1 MHLKRFQKQIL
12 NCMVEAHESTRPRM
26 ESVTEKNHE
35 DHIAGKGQK
44 PMSQYHLVQQL
55 IPMPEVVKIPDARRQ
70 QWIKNEKSL
79 RLS

>member
-1 MHLKRFQKQIL
+1 MHLKRIHKQIL
-12 NCMVEAHESTRPRM
+12 NCMVEANEFTRPRM
-26 ESVTEKNHE
+26 ESVTKKIHE

-55 IPMPEVVKIPDARRQ
+55 IPMPQVMKIPDARRPQ
-70 QWIKNEKSL
+70 LIKNGKSL